1 MSKISVIKEAVM
13 LCGKSGITP
22 FIWGHRGLGKSSIV
36 KQLAT
41 QNNMGFID
49 LRCSQLEASD
59 IRGLPKAIDGRTYYL
74 PPADMPIGDMTSES
88 ITAELNEIW
97 PEKDAQSRRLYD
109 QRLKSLQPRYET
121 GILFLDEINRAQDDV
136 QQSIFQLVL
145 DRSVGQYTLP
155 PGWIIVAAGNF
166 MEGYMVTGFTDPAFL
181 DRFCHLILSC
191 GESTFSEWIEYM
203 SDMHGEHISDI
214 IEFTSHNIDY
224 LDGKPEGDL
233 GFNITPS
240 RRSWDM
246 IARIN
251 REFSNGRYSEAAK
264 MECHAGLI
272 GRDLAISFSRYSCP
286 VKPANVLSDGVD
298 AHEKALKK
306 LTRTQ
311 LTGLM
316 WGLISICRN
325 KIEDDNVATV
335 CIDFAKFT
343 ALHAAD
349 KDITVAFCRALVGA
363 DKQDSGA
370 KIRAAAIS
378 NPKLANMMS
387 RMKKSDNYTFIDRL
401 NKVPEIQKIISN
413 ISWGE

>member
-1 MSKISVIKEAVM
+1 MSKISIIKEAVM

-36 KQLAT
+36 KQLAA

-59 IRGLPKAIDGRTYYL
+59 IRGLPKAIENRTHYL

-88 ITAELNEIW
+88 IAAELADI
-97 PEKDAQSRRLYD
+97 DCVQSKGLYN
-109 QRLKSLQPRYET
+109 QKLKSLQPRYES

-136 QQSIFQLVL
+136 QQAIFQLVL

-181 DRFCHLILSC
+181 DRFCHLVLSS
-191 GESTFSEWIEYM
+191 GESTLSEWIEYM
-203 SDMHGEHISDI
+203 ADAYGESVSDI
-214 IEFTSHNIDY
+214 IEFTSHNIDH
-224 LDGKPEGDL
+224 LDGKPQGDL

-240 RRSWDM
+240 RRSWEM
-246 IARIN
+246 VARIN
-251 REFSNGRYSEAAK
+251 AEFSTGKYSEAAK
-264 MECHAGLI
+264 MECYAGLV
-272 GRDLAISFSRYSCP
+272 GRDLALSFSRYSCP
-286 VKPANVLSDGVD
+286 VKPNDLLTSGVD
-298 AHEKALKK
+298 ACEKSLKK

-316 WGLISICRN
+316 WGTIAICRN
-325 KIEDDNVATV
+325 KMEDDNVAEV
-335 CIDFAKFT
+335 CIDFAKFL
-343 ALHAAD
+343 ALHTDD
-349 KDITVAFCRALVGA
+349 KDLTVAFCRALVGA
-363 DKQDSGA
+363 DKQDGGA

-387 RMKKSDNYTFIDRL
+387 RMRKSDNFTFIERL
-401 NKVPEIQKIISN
+401 NKVPELQKIISKV
-413 ISWGE
+413 SWGE